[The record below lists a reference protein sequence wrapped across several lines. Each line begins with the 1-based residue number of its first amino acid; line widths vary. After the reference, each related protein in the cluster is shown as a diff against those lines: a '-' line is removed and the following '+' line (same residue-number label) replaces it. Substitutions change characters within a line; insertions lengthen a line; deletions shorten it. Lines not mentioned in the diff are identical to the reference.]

1 MKMAGIRVN
10 TGDKKIDVND
20 NGDYIVLDLSDSS
33 FPDRFFSMVDRVQEH
48 AAAAEARAKELEG
61 RLEPGSEEMLRAAAS
76 LYRDLHEG
84 VMAEVD
90 ALFGADTCRKVFGD
104 IVPGIELFDDFF
116 TQLMPYFEQFGKERA
131 KRLSK
136 YSAARTGNV

>member
-1 MKMAGIRVN
+1 MAGIRVN

-33 FPDRFFSMVDRVQEH
+33 FPDRFFSMVDRVQAH

-76 LYRDLHEG
+76 LYRELHEG

-90 ALFGADTCRKVFGD
+90 ALFGTDTCRKVFGD

-116 TQLMPYFEQFGKERA
+116 TQLMPYFELFGRERA

>member
-1 MKMAGIRVN
+1 MSNYIRVN
-10 TGDKKIDVND
+10 REAQKIEVND
-20 NGDYIVLDLSDSS
+20 SGDFIMLELKNTTFMSNLIGLMRELEANSKSLLSQVPQTECNSVEEVSAVMD
-33 FPDRFFSMVDRVQEH
+33 Q
-48 AAAAEARAKELEG
+48 AAEVCG
-61 RLEPGSEEMLRAAAS
+61 RL
-76 LYRDLHEG
+76 
-84 VMAEVD
+84 AERTDEV
-90 ALFGADTCRKVFGD
+90 FGAGTCRKVFGD

>member
-20 NGDYIVLDLSDSS
+20 NGDYIVLNLSDSS

-48 AAAAEARAKELEG
+48 AAEAEARAKELEG
-61 RLEPGSEEMLRAAAS
+61 RLEPGSEAMLRAAAS
-76 LYRDLHEG
+76 LYRELHEG

>member
-1 MKMAGIRVN
+1 MAGIRVN

-20 NGDYIVLDLSDSS
+20 NGDYIVLNLSDSS
-33 FPDRFFSMVDRVQEH
+33 FPDRFFSMVDRVQAH

-76 LYRDLHEG
+76 LYRELHEG

-90 ALFGADTCRKVFGD
+90 ALFGTDTCRKVFGD

-116 TQLMPYFEQFGKERA
+116 TQLMPYFEQFGRERA

>member
-1 MKMAGIRVN
+1 MSGIRVN
-10 TGDKKIDVND
+10 SGAKRIEVND

-33 FPDRFFSMVDRVQEH
+33 FPDRFFSMVDRVQAH